1 MSRRRWLA
9 PEVIQTSAMDC
20 GPAALKAALDGFGV
34 SVHLGRLREAC
45 QTEVDGTS
53 ISTLEALATSMGMS
67 PRQTLCPPEHL
78 GVDEAVSLPAVL
90 VVSRPDGALHF
101 VLLWRKVGQW
111 AQIMDPSSGRR
122 WVRFSRLKQELYVHV
137 MQAHEGL
144 AARWLQGRAV
154 LGGLAARL
162 LVLGVPEESL
172 DELVGEGHP
181 ARITALDWATRR
193 VEALRQA
200 GVVASGEEAR
210 RLVVSL
216 AARAEV
222 DRPGEFR
229 REGWSAWR
237 AWDGPATWQISG
249 AVVLCL
255 SAPTTLARSDL
266 GAAAASRPE
275 ALTRALEAPPE
286 RPLRALLLL
295 VREVAPWLPWQLL
308 LATAAGALGGVVEAL
323 LLRALIDLGLTLRTP
338 AQRGLGVAALV
349 GLMALNLALGLGL
362 AALLQRA
369 GRRLELRLRL
379 LFHQKLPRIADRYFS
394 SRLPSDLAER
404 AHAIAALRGV
414 PTVLGGAM
422 GMVMAL
428 AAVTA
433 GVATLDPSA
442 LGPALFAALVA
453 IVAPLIIHP
462 WLASRELR
470 RQTFDGTLARSYLD
484 AMLGAIPLRAH
495 RAEESLRREHES
507 LLTQWLQAGEDA
519 LRASILAGLAQ
530 GALGLVLA
538 AWLVLGHLQ
547 RAEQAGAAL
556 LLVFWATQLP
566 ALGRGLAASTRTLP
580 ALQSVA
586 ARVMEPLDAPEE
598 GGEDGPPPPEWAS
611 GALGVQLEGVTVRAG
626 GALVL
631 ADVNLK
637 LSPGEHVAVVG
648 PSGAGKSSLV
658 GLLLGWHSPNA
669 GTIVVNGVPLN
680 AARLPALRRR
690 VAWVD
695 PAVQLWRGSLVDNLR
710 YGHEDSEL
718 DLGAL
723 LQEAEL
729 EGVLAELPEGLG
741 SPLGEGGGLLSG
753 GQGQRVR
760 LGRALGRPDVGL
772 ALLDEAFRGLDRGRR
787 RALTEAARARWASAT
802 LVCVTHD
809 VADAGRF
816 PRVIVI
822 DGGRVVQDG
831 PPEALLGDTEG
842 LYARLVAEEQVV
854 LAALEGGADWRR
866 WRIEA
871 GRLVEEGR

>member
-20 GPAALKAALDGFGV
+20 GPAALKAALEGFGV

-53 ISTLEALATSMGMS
+53 ISTLEALAASLGMS
-67 PRQTLCPPEHL
+67 PRQTMCPPEHL
-78 GVDEAVSLPAVL
+78 ALEEAVSLPAVL
-90 VVSRPDGALHF
+90 VVSRPDGANHF
-101 VLLWRKVGQW
+101 VLLWRRVGPW
-111 AQIMDPSSGRR
+111 AQIMDPSAGRR

-137 MQAHEGL
+137 MQVNEGL

-154 LGGLAARL
+154 LGGVARRL
-162 LVLGVPEESL
+162 MVMGVPEAAL

-181 ARITALDWATRR
+181 AQITALDWATRR
-193 VEALRQA
+193 VEALLRA
-200 GVVASGEEAR
+200 GAVAPGEEAL
-210 RLVVSL
+210 RLVRSV

-222 DRPGEFR
+222 DCPEVYR

-237 AWDGPATWQISG
+237 AWDAPSAWQISG

-255 SAPTTLARSDL
+255 SAPTTLGAMGETNAPPRS
-266 GAAAASRPE
+266 E
-275 ALTRALEAPPE
+275 ALNRALEAPPE
-286 RPLRALLLL
+286 RPLWALLSL
-295 VREVAPWLPWQLL
+295 VREVAPGLPWQLL
-308 LATAAGALGGVVEAL
+308 FATMAGALGGVVEAL

-349 GLMALNLALGLGL
+349 SLMALNLALGLGL
-362 AALLQRA
+362 AALMQRA

-379 LFHQKLPRIADRYFS
+379 LFHQKLPRLADRYFS

-404 AHAIAALRGV
+404 AHTVAALRGV

-422 GMVMAL
+422 GTLMAL

-433 GVATLDPSA
+433 GVGTLDPSA
-442 LGPALFAALVA
+442 LGPAILAALVA
-453 IVAPLIIHP
+453 IVAPLLIHP

-470 RQTFDGTLARSYLD
+470 RQTYDGTLARSYLD

-519 LRASILAGLAQ
+519 LRASVLAGLAQ
-530 GALGLVLA
+530 GALGLALA

-598 GGEDGPPPPEWAS
+598 GGEDGPPPPEWAT
-611 GALGVQLEGVTVRAG
+611 GALGVQMQGVEVRAG
-626 GALVL
+626 GAMVL
-631 ADVNLK
+631 ADVSLQ
-637 LSPGEHVAVVG
+637 LRPGEHVAVIG

-658 GLLLGWHSPNA
+658 GLLLGWHSPSA
-669 GTIVVNGVPLN
+669 GSIVVNGVPLH

-787 RALTEAARARWASAT
+787 RALTEAARARWAEAT
-802 LVCVTHD
+802 LLCVTHD
-809 VADAGRF
+809 VGDAGRF

-831 PPEALLGDTEG
+831 PPEALLADTEG
-842 LYARLVAEEQVV
+842 LYARLVAEEQAV
-854 LAALEGGADWRR
+854 LAALEGGVDWRR